1 MKEKLRKIFSW
12 IPDQRLT
19 AVCAVAALALLLAP
33 LFRIAIYSVP
43 WYDDYSYGGFVKNFL
58 NEQRSLKSAL
68 DGMVYCVRTMWYA
81 WQGTFSSVAL
91 MSLVPF
97 VWGEQYYFLG
107 SVFVLSILLLALFVF
122 TKVLLRDVLGANWSS
137 CLIVQSIVIG
147 MVYTLI
153 YTANSAFYWYN
164 AAIHYVG
171 MHSFMLL
178 LAAAWIR
185 LLKGKGRIK
194 AVFLVL
200 WTLIGALLS
209 SGANFVTTLQ
219 GLILGLTV
227 TALGILFK
235 NKKTFLLL
243 PSLAV
248 YVYGFYKNVSAPGNA
263 VRGAYYQG
271 MGAAEAVMRSF
282 VEAFRFIPEYTRLI
296 TVVIMILLAPA
307 AWAMVKKVDF
317 KFRFPGLVLLWS
329 ICFYATGYTPSLYA
343 MGNPGLSRTLNVVK
357 ITFQLLLVLNEV
369 YWIGWIQRRMKEK
382 DRIPDKG
389 AMWWFYPLIG
399 AAVLCLFV
407 TEKNQAGTY
416 APYGAYY
423 YVHTGLAYNFYQ
435 EYLNRVETVKHG
447 GPDVVVEPY
456 SYRPWFLQTSELGST
471 PDTEPNRMM
480 ADWYGKN
487 SISCYH
493 IESE

>member
-1 MKEKLRKIFSW
+1 MKEKLRKIFTW
-12 IPDQRLT
+12 IPDRRLT

-33 LFRIAIYSVP
+33 LYRIAIYSVP
-43 WYDDYSYGGFVKNFL
+43 WYDDYGCGGFVKNFL
-58 NEQRSLKSAL
+58 DEQRSLKSAL
-68 DGMVYCVRTMWYA
+68 DGMAYCVKTQWYC
-81 WQGTFSSVAL
+81 WQGTFSSIAL
-91 MSLVPF
+91 MSLVPI
-97 VWGEQYYFLG
+97 VWGEQYYFWG
-107 SVFVLSILLLALFVF
+107 SVFILSILLVALFAF
-122 TKVLLRDVLGANWSS
+122 TKVLLRDVLGASWSS
-137 CLIVQSIVIG
+137 CLIIQAIVIG

-153 YTANSAFYWYN
+153 YIANHAFYWYN

-185 LLKGKGRIK
+185 LLKGTGKI
-194 AVFLVL
+194 ASVFLVL

-219 GLILGLTV
+219 GLLLGLSL
-227 TALGILFK
+227 TALGILLK
-235 NKKTFLLL
+235 SKKTLLLL

-248 YVYGFYKNVSAPGNA
+248 YCYGFYKNVSAPGNA

-282 VEAFRFIPEYTRLI
+282 MEAFRLIPEYTRLI

-307 AWAMVKKVDF
+307 VWAMVKEVNF

-329 ICFYATGYTPSLYA
+329 VCFYATGFTPSLYA
-343 MGNPGLSRTLNVVK
+343 MGSPGLSRTQNVIK

-382 DRIPDKG
+382 DRILDKG
-389 AMWWFYPLIG
+389 AMWWFYPLIA

-435 EYLNRVETVKHG
+435 EYLNRVETVKNG

-456 SYRPWFLQTSELGST
+456 SYRPWFLQTAELGET
-471 PDTEPNRMM
+471 PDTEANRFM